1 MMWQANFFKSDFL
14 TFEKWDS
21 HFQKKM
27 EWQTNFFSSHGHI
40 KLPTNSKSELSNN
53 VVALV
58 NDLPGVYFL
67 EDHRFTKVITDSLC
81 EYEEIP

>member
-1 MMWQANFFKSDFL
+1 MIFSL
-14 TFEKWDS
+14 S
-21 HFQKKM
+21 KKM